1 MYSNN
6 LIFDNWIMQDMLM
19 ETITSVISKELLKKG
34 ISLLSLGINEYAWDK
49 DNIKDIFEELS
60 KRKIGI
66 LGGDVYK
73 IENETIKM
81 TFDSWYMN
89 KDSSEE
95 FYQKSKLRALSY
107 IEDMKK
113 IIVVSL
119 YIPLLFK

>member
-6 LIFDNWIMQDMLM
+6 LIFDNWIIQDMLM

-34 ISLLSLGINEYAWDK
+34 ISLLSLGINEYAWNK

-107 IEDMKK
+107 IEDYEKNNCGEF
-113 IIVVSL
+113 IYTIV
-119 YIPLLFK
+119 I

>member
-107 IEDMKK
+107 IEDYEK

>member
-1 MYSNN
+1 M
-6 LIFDNWIMQDMLM
+6 IM
-19 ETITSVISKELLKKG
+19 EVITNVISNELLKKG

-49 DNIKDIFEELS
+49 DNIKEIFEELS

-73 IENETIKM
+73 IENENIKM

-95 FYQKSKLRALSY
+95 FYQKSKLRALRY
-107 IEDMKK
+107 IEDYEKNNCGEF
-113 IIVVSL
+113 IYTIV
-119 YIPLLFK
+119 I

>member
-6 LIFDNWIMQDMLM
+6 LIFDNWIIQDMLM

-73 IENETIKM
+73 IENEKIG
-81 TFDSWYMN
+81 
-89 KDSSEE
+89 
-95 FYQKSKLRALSY
+95 RAH
-107 IEDMKK
+107 
-113 IIVVSL
+113 V
-119 YIPLLFK
+119 

>member
-6 LIFDNWIMQDMLM
+6 LIFDNWIIQDMLM

-95 FYQKSKLRALSY
+95 FYQKSKLRALRY
-107 IEDMKK
+107 IEDYEKNNCGEF
-113 IIVVSL
+113 IYTIV
-119 YIPLLFK
+119 I

>member
-60 KRKIGI
+60 KRK
-66 LGGDVYK
+66 
-73 IENETIKM
+73 
-81 TFDSWYMN
+81 
-89 KDSSEE
+89 
-95 FYQKSKLRALSY
+95 
-107 IEDMKK
+107 
-113 IIVVSL
+113 
-119 YIPLLFK
+119 

>member
-95 FYQKSKLRALSY
+95 VLSKKQIKSF
-107 IEDMKK
+107 E
-113 IIVVSL
+113 L
-119 YIPLLFK
+119 YRRL